1 MDLTNLEEV
10 ERILDEQIKPIKQRK
25 KEEEL
30 QAEVEKLGE
39 QAKSISAKIDL
50 KESYSGIKTFDADL
64 VIDKLNRIATEYEN
78 LSVKFNGYSK
88 DDINNS
94 SKYWAEQAD
103 TNYQAGKEIRDTIT
117 YLIRMQKIENK
128 INNLQNYTK

>member
-1 MDLTNLEEV
+1 MKTLKLSDTTKLIICSNEN
-10 ERILDEQIKPIKQRK
+10 
-25 KEEEL
+25 L
-30 QAEVEKLGE
+30 QAEVEKLGNE
-39 QAKSISAKIDL
+39 SKAISNNVDLRASYKGID
-50 KESYSGIKTFDADL
+50 TFDAEL
-64 VIDKLNRIATEYEN
+64 VMDKLNRIATEYEN

-88 DDINNS
+88 DNINNS

-103 TNYQAGKEIRDTIT
+103 ANYQASKEIRNTMT